1 MTKAATV
8 RARLEPGLKN
18 DAEHILHD
26 LGMTA
31 TQAISVFY
39 KQILLRRGLPF
50 EVAIPN
56 SKTSATFKATD
67 KGRGVVKAK
76 DSEDMFKRLGV

>member
-1 MTKAATV
+1 MAKCATV

-18 DAEHILHD
+18 GAEDILRD

-50 EVAIPN
+50 DVAMPN
-56 SKTSATFKATD
+56 AKTRATFKATD
-67 KGRGVVKAK
+67 KGRGVVRAK
-76 DSEDMFKRLGV
+76 DAEDMFKRLGV